1 MEKRTKKIFRDAIS
15 GQIVSKEFAE
25 ANPETTVSDTVPI
38 PERRPET
45 DEGEAGF
52 SVEHDWSKTGE

>member
-1 MEKRTKKIFRDAIS
+1 MKKKTREAYRS
-15 GQIVSKEFAE
+15 AETGEFVTQDEAAE
-25 ANPETTVSDTVPI
+25 NPKTTVKETVPI

-52 SVEHDWSKTGE
+52 SVEHDWSKPE